1 MGFALWIE
9 TDTAWCAGTHEYRP
23 MGVAV
28 IAASS
33 LFSARDFDSL
43 RPGPSER
50 SGKYFRGLF
59 ASLPD
64 VNSYLQRQR
73 RLATPPSTVRR
84 RRLRRLLA
92 VVHDRRK

>member
-28 IAASS
+28 ISASS
-33 LFSARDFDSL
+33 LFSARDFDP
-43 RPGPSER
+43 RRQGPGER
-50 SGKYFRGLF
+50 SGKQFRGLF

-64 VNSYLQRQR
+64 VNSFLQRQR
-73 RLATPPSTVRR
+73 RGSVSPSSPKQ
-84 RRLRRLLA
+84 RRLQRQLA
-92 VVHDRRK
+92 IVHNSK

>member
-9 TDTAWCAGTHEYRP
+9 RDTAWCAGTHEYRP

-28 IAASS
+28 IAATS

-43 RPGPSER
+43 RLVPGER
-50 SGKYFRGLF
+50 SGEDFHGLF

-64 VNSYLQRQR
+64 VNSYMQ
-73 RLATPPSTVRR
+73 RR
-84 RRLRRLLA
+84 RRTPGRPSLRRQLA
-92 VVHDRRK
+92 IVHNSKK

>member
-9 TDTAWCAGTHEYRP
+9 DDTAWCAGTHEYRP

-33 LFSARDFDSL
+33 LFSARDFHAY
-43 RPGPSER
+43 RVAPGER
-50 SGKYFRGLF
+50 SGEHFRGLF

-64 VNSYLQRQR
+64 VNSYLARTR
-73 RLATPPSTVRR
+73 PPHASRPS
-84 RRLRRLLA
+84 LRRQLA
-92 VVHDRRK
+92 IVHNPRK